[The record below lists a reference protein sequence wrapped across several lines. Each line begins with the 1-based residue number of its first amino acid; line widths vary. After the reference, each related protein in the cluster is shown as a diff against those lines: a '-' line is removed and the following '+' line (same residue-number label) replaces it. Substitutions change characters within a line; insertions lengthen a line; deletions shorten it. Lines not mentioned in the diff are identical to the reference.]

1 MCNSTRSPISPDFNS
16 DYFLTTGQGEQRLL
30 AWGWYVDR
38 AQFMTSFRPLLLQGL
53 LPVIIIPLVI
63 INSLVDRLLINPLTV
78 CFLHSFSLVTS
89 LLPSLTQLL
98 SYTFAR
104 NGEYILG
111 MLLWLEITFMIYSAA
126 KMQDQV
132 RTMMVAY
139 FCTVK
144 FIWSY
149 PW

>member
-1 MCNSTRSPISPDFNS
+1 
-16 DYFLTTGQGEQRLL
+16 
-30 AWGWYVDR
+30 
-38 AQFMTSFRPLLLQGL
+38 MTSFRPLLLQGL
-53 LPVIIIPLVI
+53 LPVITNPLV
-63 INSLVDRLLINPLTV
+63 INSLVDRLLIIPLTV

-111 MLLWLEITFMIYSAA
+111 MLLWLEITFMIYRAA

-132 RTMMVAY
+132 RTMIVAY

-144 FIWSY
+144 FIWYY